1 MKLRIALIACLFAMS
16 QAASAAV
23 IKIAT
28 LAPEGT
34 NWMKEMRA
42 AGAEVKAKTEGRVEI
57 KYFPGGVMGNDSA
70 VLRKIK
76 LGQLQGGA
84 LSGAELSPVYSDAQI
99 YSLPFLFRDLAEV
112 DFVRKQVDPLLAQGF
127 EKAGYVAVGMTGG
140 GFAHL
145 MSVKQIT
152 AKEELRASKVWVP
165 QSDRIAQV
173 AFSESGVNPIALPL
187 ADVYTSLQ
195 TGLLETVANTTS
207 GAIAFQRHTRI
218 KHVVDL
224 PLSYVMGI
232 MVIDQRTFNKL
243 EAGDQAV
250 VRAAI
255 GRAFN
260 NLDIANKR
268 DNESARSVLAKQ
280 GVKFDVP
287 SAEEAE
293 YWRGIG
299 VSTLKKLQA
308 DGSISE
314 PLLAAIYKAQEQ
326 YRAGSG
332 QAVSAK
338 SQ

>member
-1 MKLRIALIACLFAMS
+1 MKLPIALLAAMLAVSGIAG
-16 QAASAAV
+16 AAT
-23 IKIAT
+23 IKVAT

-99 YSLPFLFRDLAEV
+99 YSVPFLFRDLAEV
-112 DFVRKQVDPLLAQGF
+112 EYVRKQVDPLLQQGF
-127 EKAGYVAVGMTGG
+127 EKVGFVAVGMTGG
-140 GFAHL
+140 GFAHI
-145 MSVKQIT
+145 MSVKPIA
-152 AKEELRASKVWVP
+152 AKADLRASKVWVP

-173 AFSESGVNPIALPL
+173 AFTEAGVNPIALPL

-207 GAIAFQRHTRI
+207 GAIAFQWHTRI
-218 KHVVDL
+218 KHIVDL

-243 EAGDQAV
+243 SAGDQV
-250 VRAAI
+250 IVRDAI

-260 NLDIANKR
+260 NLDAANKR
-268 DNESARSVLAKQ
+268 DNEAARGVLTKQ
-280 GVKFDVP
+280 GVSFDKP
-287 SAEEAE
+287 NADEIE

-299 VSTLKKLQA
+299 VSTLRKLKSEGA
-308 DGSISE
+308 IS
-314 PLLAAIYKAQEQ
+314 PDLMAAIEKAQAE
-326 YRAGSG
+326 YRAMSSP
-332 QAVSAK
+332 AVSAK
-338 SQ
+338 AQ